1 MYRRAEQTH
10 LRAGHRNQR
19 RNTTGIPNIT
29 VQMIRQVTRRNNH
42 PQHHRADDPPG
53 HTPQHYA
60 PPLLM
65 GRLLSFLSPSD
76 PKIRDDLHRLDPAPA
91 RRGLMAISTKG
102 KNQ

>member
-19 RNTTGIPNIT
+19 RNTTDIPNIT
-29 VQMIRQVTRRNNH
+29 EQMIRQVTRRNNVV
-42 PQHHRADDPPG
+42 
-53 HTPQHYA
+53 
-60 PPLLM
+60 
-65 GRLLSFLSPSD
+65 
-76 PKIRDDLHRLDPAPA
+76 DPAPA